1 LKTSEESAQASAPI
15 PPNIIDVL
23 KTTGIGILSV
33 TSKKGDLY
41 SYPVAFHYGDQKIYM
56 ITPIGSAKMKLIKAN
71 PKVSFIVD
79 NRKFTIDCCGAM
91 FQGSA
96 KVFSMAK
103 LITSFVTRGPMAQ
116 FSKKY
121 PGYMSFYLKGKDLP
135 SERKFY
141 KYRLIRIDPT
151 KIVYW
156 TGYKFGKFI
165 PPKSKSKEPAAE
177 LLDPNNPEKVEHIA
191 GLLNSADEE
200 PEIDELPRSE
210 DWLSELKSAVKGGVM
225 SEDERRLISSFR
237 IPQENAIPAG
247 KVTDSE
253 KTMLKK
259 WKAIKS

>member
-1 LKTSEESAQASAPI
+1 
-15 PPNIIDVL
+15 
-23 KTTGIGILSV
+23 
-33 TSKKGDLY
+33 
-41 SYPVAFHYGDQKIYM
+41 M

-79 NRKFTIDCCGAM
+79 NRKFTMDCCGAM

-156 TGYKFGKFI
+156 TGYKFGKFV
-165 PPKSKSKEPAAE
+165 
-177 LLDPNNPEKVEHIA
+177 PEKPKGKAASEALNPDEPEKIEGIA
-191 GLLNSADEE
+191 GLLNNADEE
-200 PEIDELPRSE
+200 LEIDELPRNE
-210 DWLSELKSAVKGGVM
+210 DWLTELKSAVGSGVM
-225 SEDERRLISSFR
+225 SEGERRLISSFR
-237 IPQENAIPAG
+237 IPQENVIPAG

-259 WKAIKS
+259 WKATSS

>member
-1 LKTSEESAQASAPI
+1 
-15 PPNIIDVL
+15 
-23 KTTGIGILSV
+23 
-33 TSKKGDLY
+33 
-41 SYPVAFHYGDQKIYM
+41 M

-79 NRKFTIDCCGAM
+79 NRKFTLDCCGAM

-156 TGYKFGKFI
+156 TGYKFGKFV
-165 PPKSKSKEPAAE
+165 
-177 LLDPNNPEKVEHIA
+177 PEKPKGKAASEALNPDEPEKIEGIA
-191 GLLNSADEE
+191 GLLNNADEE
-200 PEIDELPRSE
+200 LEIDELPRNE
-210 DWLSELKSAVKGGVM
+210 DWLTELKSAVGSGVM
-225 SEDERRLISSFR
+225 SEGERRLISSFR
-237 IPQENAIPAG
+237 IPQENVIPAG

-259 WKAIKS
+259 WKATSS